1 MLSPYKRTI
10 EPRVSQTCH
19 TVCHLRKHSSL
30 CRDRRSNPQ
39 RRSTLFSS
47 RRRRSLI
54 ADRTGSRTW
63 ADCLLYSI
71 MFFAHGAKGKPSSGS
86 NLSKENENK
95 LPLSSVMNIELMPI
109 LGHWSKT
116 ERRLEVDFIGSNKIH
131 LLSLIWKYNMSYI
144 KSQMVKLR
152 LKLSTSKLSFTH
164 KLCKGDAE
172 LDDVIWLIQINDE
185 LWHRDTL
192 SSLDSQRGH
201 QLIALFPSVL
211 VTASF
216 ISVSPSASA
225 EVQHVAFTLSL
236 FLPFNVPRRV
246 WLLHGASVFDTST
259 PPTHSDWKTDLFPDV
274 QFHHLC

>member
-1 MLSPYKRTI
+1 MLSPYKRTF

-19 TVCHLRKHSSL
+19 TVCHLRKYSSL

-71 MFFAHGAKGKPSSGS
+71 MFFAHGAKGKPSSGG

-95 LPLSSVMNIELMPI
+95 LPPSSVMNIELMPI

-152 LKLSTSKLSFTH
+152 LSVWSWALQNFHSH
-164 KLCKGDAE
+164 
-172 LDDVIWLIQINDE
+172 IN
-185 LWHRDTL
+185 
-192 SSLDSQRGH
+192 
-201 QLIALFPSVL
+201 FVK
-211 VTASF
+211 VT
-216 ISVSPSASA
+216 
-225 EVQHVAFTLSL
+225 Q
-236 FLPFNVPRRV
+236 N
-246 WLLHGASVFDTST
+246 
-259 PPTHSDWKTDLFPDV
+259 
-274 QFHHLC
+274 